1 MQYLK
6 GDLQSTESAHLRQVD
21 NLSLWLESTNPD
33 GSTIA
38 SEHDPSKMA
47 TIHVLLEHF
56 IYKRV
61 FTLKL
66 RRIFTVKTLMLLCLN
81 CFLLMS
87 HLG

>member
-6 GDLQSTESAHLRQVD
+6 DDLKSTESARLRQVN

-47 TIHVLLEHF
+47 TIHVHLEHF
-56 IYKRV
+56 IYKSV

-66 RRIFTVKTLMLLCLN
+66 RRIFTVKTLMLFCLIL
-81 CFLLMS
+81 FIFF
-87 HLG
+87 